1 MKVLKSRKKVKLFK
15 KIKRK
20 ALSEYGKDLVSLVVF
35 GPCIKTDFE
44 DEELYLIIVSK
55 NSKKKLEFKIPP
67 YKIFTIH
74 KKPEAIKTKNLW
86 LKGTRLKILYDKGKF
101 FEEIMKGL

>member
-1 MKVLKSRKKVKLFK
+1 MKVLKSRKKVKLFE
-15 KIKRK
+15 KIKTEV
-20 ALSEYGKDLVSLVVF
+20 LSVYGKDLVSLVAF
-35 GPCIKTDFE
+35 GPCIKTDLK

-55 NSKKKLEFKIPP
+55 NSKKEIEFKIPP

-74 KKPEAIKTKNLW
+74 KKPETIKTKNLW

>member
-1 MKVLKSRKKVKLFK
+1 MKVLKSRKKLNLFE

-20 ALSEYGKDLVSLVVF
+20 VLSVYGKDLISLVAF
-35 GPCIKTDFE
+35 GPCIKTDLE
-44 DEELYLIIVSK
+44 DEELYLIIVSR
-55 NSKKKLEFKIPP
+55 NSERDVEFRIPP

-74 KKPEAIKTKNLW
+74 KKPETIKTKNLW
-86 LKGTRLKILYDKGKF
+86 LKGTTLKILYDRGRF